1 MITDHFLKGGAPRV
15 RRTLRARLPELD
27 IVAPLNA
34 AVAAHALVQ
43 VATCC
48 CAGVAVAPLVSRRC
62 RCACAARNTRT
73 FRIRQFG
80 SYPVDQGEVQTILT
94 LEAPGKAK
102 EALDAAADE
111 LRASLPADAVVA
123 DEA

>member
-1 MITDHFLKGGAPRV
+1 MP
-15 RRTLRARLPELD
+15 
-27 IVAPLNA
+27 
-34 AVAAHALVQ
+34 
-43 VATCC
+43 
-48 CAGVAVAPLVSRRC
+48 
-62 RCACAARNTRT
+62 TRT
-73 FRIRQFG
+73 FLIWQFG